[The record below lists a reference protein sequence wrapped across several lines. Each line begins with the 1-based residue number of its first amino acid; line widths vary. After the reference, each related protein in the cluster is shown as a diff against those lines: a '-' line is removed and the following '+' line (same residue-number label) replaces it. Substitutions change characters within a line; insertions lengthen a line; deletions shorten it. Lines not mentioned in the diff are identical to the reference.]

1 MHEFFLSQYPATPTA
16 YPAIQTTPVVS
27 VPLDAVG
34 VWQSTDEV
42 IGYWNLY
49 SDFTQFVPYL
59 VFALLIVATVF
70 LVRRMFVQL
79 TGRDET

>member
-1 MHEFFLSQYPATPTA
+1 MHEFFLSQYPPTPTA
-16 YPAIQTTPVVS
+16 YPVLQTTPVVN

-49 SDFTQFVPYL
+49 GTYTQFVTYI

-70 LVRRMFVQL
+70 LVRRLFAQL
-79 TGRDET
+79 TRRDET